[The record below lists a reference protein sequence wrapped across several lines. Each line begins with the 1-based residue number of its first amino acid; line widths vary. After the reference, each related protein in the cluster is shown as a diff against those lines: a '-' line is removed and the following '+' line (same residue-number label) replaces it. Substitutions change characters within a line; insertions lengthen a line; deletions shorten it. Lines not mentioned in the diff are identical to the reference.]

1 MARKCKVCSHP
12 KLNEINQS
20 LIKSRN
26 ISELSRKY
34 EIPWDSLKRHKE
46 LHLPALLQKAQEA
59 EEVSQADTLL
69 AQVEELKAKAW
80 KLLNK
85 AERAGDLRT
94 ALSGVREAK
103 GCLELLAKLQGE
115 LQQEGTV
122 NVSLFI
128 PQIVGIISQ
137 EIRDAQTLE
146 RISHRLLEFKR

>member
-20 LIKSRN
+20 LIQSRN

-34 EIPWDSLKRHKE
+34 GIPWDSLKRHKE

-103 GCLELLAKLQGE
+103 GCLELLAKMQGE

>member
-34 EIPWDSLKRHKE
+34 GIPWDSLKRHKE
-46 LHLPALLQKAQEA
+46 LHLPALLQKAREA

-103 GCLELLAKLQGE
+103 GCLELLAKMQGE
-115 LQQEGTV
+115 LQQEGTI

-128 PQIVGIISQ
+128 PQIAGIISQ

-146 RISHRLLEFKR
+146 RISHRLLEFKG